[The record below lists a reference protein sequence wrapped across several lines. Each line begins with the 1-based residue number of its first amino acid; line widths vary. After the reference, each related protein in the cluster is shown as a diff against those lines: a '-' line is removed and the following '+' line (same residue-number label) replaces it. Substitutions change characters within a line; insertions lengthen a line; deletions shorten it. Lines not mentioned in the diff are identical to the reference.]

1 MRIEERQRYDAKYRD
16 QNYFRYREWL
26 HAPYVS
32 SLIAFCGLKQG
43 SSVLDVGCGQ
53 GFFSYL
59 FNKHGMRV
67 LGVDLSETGIRIA
80 ESLYGQLGITFT
92 VSDVEAAAFP
102 EKFDCVFVRS
112 CSLYNNGAF
121 PGDGEVT
128 TKLLRH
134 LKDGGVFI
142 FVYNSNFSSKTSST
156 WRYHSLRD
164 VQQHFSRYPN
174 AKIFFSSKL
183 DTWLVRK
190 YAFSA
195 FVTRLNIF
203 LSAVSGMGGDLICIL
218 KKPRGSSG
226 P

>member
-164 VQQHFSRYPN
+164 VQQHFSASPWNGASCATCVPVGEAYR
-174 AKIFFSSKL
+174 ALRLKDTGRQLGRFATSLSCSSRVTIKL
-183 DTWLVRK
+183 
-190 YAFSA
+190 
-195 FVTRLNIF
+195 
-203 LSAVSGMGGDLICIL
+203 
-218 KKPRGSSG
+218 
-226 P
+226 